1 MILDERTL
9 PKFQQKDLQ
18 ALQKALDE
26 EDDRLLDCLW
36 GEVYGSINSAYYG
49 NEINKDV
56 ADYLRKKYLGL

>member
-9 PKFQQKDLQ
+9 PKFLQKDLQ

>member
-9 PKFQQKDLQ
+9 PKFLQKDLQ

-26 EDDRLLDCLW
+26 EDYRLIDCLW
-36 GEVYGSINSAYYG
+36 SEVYGSINSAYYG
-49 NEINKDV
+49 NEINKDI